1 MAKQKKKKIW
11 KWLVAGILLFIV
23 AVCGICYAGVTHYY
37 TTHFFKGTIINGIDC
52 SNMTVEEVK
61 YKIEDEIMTYAISV
75 KERGGVTERLLAS
88 QLGMTYVD
96 DQSVDRLMEEQKP
109 HTWITH
115 LSNEA
120 ETTVSAA
127 TEYDKERTDQSVKAL
142 QAFAEGNYISPE
154 DARVEKGETSYE
166 IIPEVEGNELKLD
179 EVLKAVHAA
188 VENNETEV
196 NLDELGCYKEPEVR
210 SDNKRLKNLV
220 KSSNKYLT
228 SETTY
233 DFGGG
238 DRDVVVGSEQ
248 VMEWLVEG
256 DDGKFTLDEE
266 KVAEFV
272 KIQMAYKYDTFGL
285 THTFKTHGGKT
296 IELKGGDYGWCI
308 NRDKTTEQLIEAIQS
323 GEKQTLEPVY
333 LYSAKDRSAND
344 IGGTYVEI
352 SISAQKMWCYKD
364 GTCIVATDVVTGC
377 PAKGNDTPKGSVWA
391 IDAKKRNA
399 TLGTMDTMGYSSPVD
414 FWMPFT
420 GNVGIHDAAWRNK
433 FGGSIYKNNGS
444 HGCVNTP
451 HSAAEKIY
459 NTVEIG
465 TAVIV
470 Y

>member
-11 KWLVAGILLFIV
+11 KWLAGGILLFIV
-23 AVCGICYAGVTHYY
+23 AVCGICYAGVTYHY

-52 SNMTVEEVK
+52 SNLTVEEVK
-61 YKIEDEIMTYAISV
+61 YKIEDELMTYAVSIR
-75 KERGGVTERLLAS
+75 ERGGVTERLLAS
-88 QLGMTYVD
+88 QLGMSYVD
-96 DQSVDRLMEEQKP
+96 DQSVDRLMAEQNP
-109 HTWITH
+109 VTWITH
-115 LSNEA
+115 LSKEA

-142 QAFAEGNYISPE
+142 QAFAEGNYTSPE

-166 IIPEVEGNELKLD
+166 IVPEVEGNELKLD
-179 EVLKAVHAA
+179 DVLNAVHAA
-188 VENNETEV
+188 VENGETEV

-210 SDNKRLKNLV
+210 SDDKRLKNLV
-220 KSSNKYLT
+220 ESSNQYLN

-238 DRDVVVGSEQ
+238 DRDVVIDAER

-256 DDGKFTLDEE
+256 DDGKFVLDED

-272 KIQMAYKYDTFGL
+272 KTEMAYKYDTFGL
-285 THTFKTHGGKT
+285 THTFTTHSGKT

-308 NRDKTTEQLIEAIQS
+308 NRDKTKEQLIEAIQS
-323 GEKQTLEPVY
+323 GEKQKLEPVY

-344 IGGTYVEI
+344 IGDTYVEI

-364 GTCIVATDVVTGC
+364 GKCIVTTDVVTGC

-391 IDAKKRNA
+391 IDGKKRNA

-420 GNVGIHDAAWRNK
+420 GNVGIHDAAWRNS
-433 FGGSIYKNNGS
+433 FGGNIYKNNGS

-451 HSAAEKIY
+451 HGAAEKIY
-459 NTVEIG
+459 NAVEIG